1 MKSLQIAATG
11 MAAQQLRVD
20 VISNNIANMSTA
32 AYRPRVAEFSDLMYQ
47 QYLTPGT
54 ITSQV
59 GTVVPAGIQIGTGV
73 RPSTVSMQITQG
85 SMKETGSDLDLGI
98 DGAGFLEVTLPSG
111 ESAYTRD
118 GKLNRSAEGEM
129 VTMDGYPLA
138 DGITIP
144 ADAKSISISR
154 DGEVVAYFDDQAAG
168 QAIGSIQLVRFVN
181 EKGLEAM
188 GDNLFRETAAS
199 GTPTQVVAGT
209 EGSGFI
215 RQGYLEESGVDVV
228 KEISDLIEAQRGY
241 ELNSK
246 VITASDEMLAATTRL
261 R

>member
-11 MAAQQLRVD
+11 MAAQQMRVD
-20 VISNNIANMSTA
+20 VISNNIANMSTT
-32 AYRPRVAEFSDLMYQ
+32 AYRPRSAEFSDLMYQ

-73 RPSTVSMQITQG
+73 RPSTVSMEITQG
-85 SMKETGSDLDLGI
+85 ALKETGGELDLAI

-111 ESAYTRD
+111 DSAYTRD
-118 GKLNRSAEGEM
+118 GKLNRSAEGEL

-144 ADAKSISISR
+144 TDASRISISR
-154 DGEVVAYFDDQAAG
+154 DGEVVAYFDNATVG
-168 QAIGSIQLVRFVN
+168 QAIGSISLTRFVN
-181 EKGLEAM
+181 EKGLQAM
-188 GDNLFRETAAS
+188 GDNLFRETEAS
-199 GTPTQVVAGT
+199 GPPTQVVAGT
-209 EGSGFI
+209 EGAGYIHQGFI
-215 RQGYLEESGVDVV
+215 EDSGVDVV
-228 KEISDLIEAQRGY
+228 KEISELIEAQRGY

-261 R
+261 K

>member
-1 MKSLQIAATG
+1 MKSLQIAASG
-11 MAAQQLRVD
+11 MAAQQTRVD
-20 VISNNIANMSTA
+20 VISNNIANMSTT

-85 SMKETGSDLDLGI
+85 SLRQTDAELDLAI

-111 ESAYTRD
+111 EPAYTRD
-118 GKLNRSAEGEM
+118 GKLNRSPTGEV
-129 VTMDGYPLA
+129 VTMDGYPIA
-138 DGITIP
+138 DGIVIP
-144 ADAKSISISR
+144 VDAQRISISR
-154 DGEVVAYFDDQAAG
+154 DGEVVAYFSDNPAG
-168 QAIGSIQLVRFVN
+168 QPIGTISVVRFVN
-181 EKGLEAM
+181 EKGLEAL
-188 GDNLFRETAAS
+188 GDNMFRETEAS
-199 GTPTQVVAGT
+199 GPANRLVPGT
-209 EGSGFI
+209 EGVGII
-215 RQGYLEESGVDVV
+215 RQGYIEESGVDVV
-228 KEISDLIEAQRGY
+228 KEITDLIAAQRGY

-246 VITASDEMLAATTRL
+246 VITASDEMLSATTRM

>member
-1 MKSLQIAATG
+1 

-54 ITSQV
+54 LTSQV
-59 GTVVPAGIQIGTGV
+59 GTTVPAGIQIGTGV
-73 RPSTVSMQITQG
+73 RPSTVSMEITQG
-85 SMKETGSDLDLGI
+85 SLRQTNSELDLAI
-98 DGAGFLEVTLPSG
+98 DGAGFFEVTLPSG

-118 GKLNRSAEGEM
+118 GKFNRSVDGQM

-144 ADAKSISISR
+144 DNAQKITISR
-154 DGEVVAYFDDQAAG
+154 DGEVVAYFADGQAG
-168 QAIGSIQLVRFVN
+168 QSIGTLSLTRFVN
-181 EKGLEAM
+181 EKGLEAL
-188 GDNLFRETAAS
+188 GDNLFRATEAS
-199 GTPTQVVAGT
+199 GTPSQVVPGT
-209 EGSGFI
+209 EGAGYI
-215 RQGYLEESGVDVV
+215 RQGFLEDSGVDVV

>member
-1 MKSLQIAATG
+1 MKSLHIAATG
-11 MAAQQLRVD
+11 MAAQQTRVD

-32 AYRPRVAEFSDLMYQ
+32 AYRPRVAEFSDLVYQ

-54 ITSQV
+54 ITSQI
-59 GTVVPAGIQIGTGV
+59 GTVVPAGIQLGTGV
-73 RPSTVSMQITQG
+73 RPSTVSMEIIQG
-85 SMKETGSDLDLGI
+85 ALRQTGSELDLAV
-98 DGAGFLEVTLPSG
+98 DGSGYFEVTLPSG

-118 GKLNRSAEGEM
+118 GKFSRSADGEI

-138 DGITIP
+138 DGLTVP
-144 ADAKSISISR
+144 EDARRISISR
-154 DGEVVAYFDDQAAG
+154 DGEVVAYFDEEADG
-168 QAIGSIQLVRFVN
+168 QSIGTFSLVRFVN
-181 EKGLEAM
+181 EKGLEAV
-188 GDNLFRETAAS
+188 GDNMFRETQAS
-199 GTPTQVVAGT
+199 GPPNQQVP
-209 EGSGFI
+209 GSSGVGVI
-215 RQGYLEESGVDVV
+215 RQGFLEDSSVDVV

>member
-11 MAAQQLRVD
+11 MAAQQMRVD

-32 AYRPRVAEFSDLMYQ
+32 AYRPRTAEFSDLVYQ

-54 ITSQV
+54 TTSQV
-59 GTVVPAGIQIGTGV
+59 GTLVPAGIQIGTGV
-73 RPSTVSMQITQG
+73 RPSTVSMELTQG
-85 SMKETGSDLDLGI
+85 SLDATEGELDLAIEGSGYFEI
-98 DGAGFLEVTLPSG
+98 TLPSG

-118 GKLNRSAEGEM
+118 GKFNRGADGEI

-144 ADAKSISISR
+144 DDASSISISR
-154 DGEVVAYFDDQAAG
+154 DGEVVAYFDGVTDG
-168 QAIGSIQLVRFVN
+168 QVIGNIQLVRFVN

-188 GDNLFRETAAS
+188 GDNMFRETQAS

-209 EGSGFI
+209 DGAGYI
-215 RQGYLEESGVDVV
+215 YQGYLEGSSVDVV
-228 KEISDLIEAQRGY
+228 QEISELIEAQRGY

-246 VITASDEMLAATTRL
+246 VISASDEMLAATTQVR
-261 R
+261 

>member
-11 MAAQQLRVD
+11 MAAQQLRVE

-32 AYRPRVAEFSDLMYQ
+32 AYRPRTAEFSDLMYQ
-47 QYLTPGT
+47 QHLTPGT

-59 GTVVPAGIQIGTGV
+59 GTVVPAGIQLGTGV
-73 RPSTVSMQITQG
+73 KPSSVSMEITQG
-85 SMKETGSDLDLGI
+85 GLRETSSELDLAI
-98 DGAGFLEVTLPSG
+98 DGTGFFEVTLPSG

-118 GKLNRSAEGEM
+118 GKLNHSPDGEI
-129 VTMDGYPLA
+129 VTMDGFPLA
-138 DGITIP
+138 DGIVIP
-144 ADAKSISISR
+144 EEARSISISR
-154 DGEVVAYFDDQAAG
+154 DGEVVAYFDGESDG
-168 QAIGSIQLVRFVN
+168 QPIGNISLVRFIN

-188 GDNLFRETAAS
+188 GDNMFRQTEAS
-199 GTPTQVVAGT
+199 GPPNQLVAGT
-209 EGSGFI
+209 EGMGLI

-228 KEISDLIEAQRGY
+228 QEISELIEAQRGY

-246 VITASDEMLAATTRL
+246 VITAADEMLAATTRL

>member
-11 MAAQQLRVD
+11 MAAQQMRVD

-32 AYRPRVAEFSDLMYQ
+32 AYRPRVAEFSDLAYQ
-47 QYLTPGT
+47 QVMTPGT
-54 ITSQV
+54 ITSQT
-59 GTVVPAGIQIGTGV
+59 GNTVPAGIQIGTGV

-85 SMKETGSDLDLGI
+85 ALRETGDELDIAI

-111 ESAYTRD
+111 ETAYTRD
-118 GKLNRSAEGEM
+118 GKLNRSAEGEV

-138 DGITIP
+138 DGIVIP
-144 ADAKSISISR
+144 ADARRISVSR
-154 DGEVVAYFDDQAAG
+154 DGEVVAYFDNQAEG
-168 QAIGSIQLVRFVN
+168 QPIGAFSLVRFVN
-181 EKGLEAM
+181 EKGLEAI
-188 GDNLFRETAAS
+188 GDNMFRETQAS
-199 GTPTQVVAGT
+199 GAPNRLPPDT
-209 EGSGFI
+209 EGVGSL
-215 RQGYLEESGVDVV
+215 RQGYLEDSGVDVV

>member
-32 AYRPRVAEFSDLMYQ
+32 AYRPRTAEFSDLMYQ

-54 ITSQV
+54 ITSQI
-59 GTVVPAGIQIGTGV
+59 GTIVPAGIQLGTGV
-73 RPSTVSMQITQG
+73 KPSTVSMEITQG
-85 SMKETGSDLDLGI
+85 SLRQTGSELDIAI
-98 DGAGFLEVTLPSG
+98 DGTGFLEITLPSG

-118 GKLNRSAEGEM
+118 GKLNRSA
-129 VTMDGYPLA
+129 DGQIVSKDGFPLT
-138 DGITIP
+138 DSITIP
-144 ADAKSISISR
+144 EDARRISISG
-154 DGEVVAYFDDQAAG
+154 DGEVVAYFDSETAG
-168 QAIGSIQLVRFVN
+168 QSIGNISLVRFVN

-188 GDNLFRETAAS
+188 GDNMFRETEAS
-199 GTPTQVVAGT
+199 GSPNRLVPAT
-209 EGSGFI
+209 EGVGII
-215 RQGYLEESGVDVV
+215 RQGFLEDSGVDVV
-228 KEISDLIEAQRGY
+228 QEISELIEAQRGY

-246 VITASDEMLAATTRL
+246 VITAADEMLAATTRV

>member
-1 MKSLQIAATG
+1 
-11 MAAQQLRVD
+11 MAAQQMRVD

-32 AYRPRVAEFSDLMYQ
+32 AYRPRVAEFSDLVYQ

-54 ITSQV
+54 LTSQL
-59 GTVVPAGIQIGTGV
+59 GTVVPAGIQLGTGV
-73 RPSTVSMQITQG
+73 KASTVSVEITQG
-85 SMKETGSDLDLGI
+85 SMRQTGAELDLGI
-98 DGAGFLEVTLPSG
+98 DGKGFLEVQLPDG
-111 ESAYTRD
+111 ETVFTRD
-118 GKLNRSAEGEM
+118 GKLNRSADGQI

-144 ADAKSISISR
+144 EDASRISISR
-154 DGEVVAYFDDQAAG
+154 DGQVTAYFDNQENG
-168 QAIGSIQLVRFVN
+168 QAIGVISLVSFVN
-181 EKGLEAM
+181 EKGLEAL
-188 GDNLFRETAAS
+188 GDNLFRLTEAS
-199 GTPTQVVAGT
+199 GDANRQVPGSNGVGT
-209 EGSGFI
+209 L
-215 RQGYLEESGVDVV
+215 RQGFLEDSSVDVV

>member
-11 MAAQQLRVD
+11 MAAQQMRVD

-32 AYRPRVAEFSDLMYQ
+32 AYRPRVAEFSDLVYQ

-54 ITSQV
+54 ITSQL
-59 GTVVPAGIQIGTGV
+59 GTVVPAGIQLGTGV
-73 RPSTVSMQITQG
+73 KASTVSVEITQG
-85 SMKETGSDLDLGI
+85 SMRQTGGELDIGI
-98 DGAGFLEVTLPSG
+98 DGKGFLEIQLPDG
-111 ESAYTRD
+111 ETVFTRD
-118 GKLNRSAEGEM
+118 GKLNRSQDGQI

-144 ADAKSISISR
+144 EDANRISISR
-154 DGEVVAYFDDQAAG
+154 DGQVTAYFDNNEIG
-168 QAIGSIQLVRFVN
+168 QAIGVISLASFVN
-181 EKGLEAM
+181 EKGLEAI
-188 GDNLFRETAAS
+188 GDNLFRITEAS
-199 GTPTQVVAGT
+199 GDANRQVPGSNGVGT
-209 EGSGFI
+209 LRQGFI
-215 RQGYLEESGVDVV
+215 EDSSVDVV

>member
-11 MAAQQLRVD
+11 MAAQQMRVD

-32 AYRPRVAEFSDLMYQ
+32 AYRPRVAEFSDLAYQ
-47 QYLTPGT
+47 QVMTPGT
-54 ITSQV
+54 ITSQT
-59 GTVVPAGIQIGTGV
+59 GNIVPAGIQIGTGV

-85 SMKETGSDLDLGI
+85 SLRETGAELDLAI

-111 ESAYTRD
+111 DIAYTRD
-118 GKLNRSAEGEM
+118 GKLNRSAEGEI
-129 VTMDGYPLA
+129 VTMDGFPLA
-138 DGITIP
+138 DGIVIP
-144 ADAKSISISR
+144 ADAQRVSISR
-154 DGEVVAYFDDQAAG
+154 DGEVVAYFENEAAG
-168 QAIGSIQLVRFVN
+168 QPIGTISLVRFIN
-181 EKGLEAM
+181 EKGLEAI
-188 GDNLFRETAAS
+188 GDNMFRETEAS
-199 GTPTQVVAGT
+199 GAPNRLVPQT
-209 EGSGFI
+209 EGVGSI
-215 RQGYLEESGVDVV
+215 RQGFLEESGVDVV

>member
-47 QYLTPGT
+47 QVLTPGT

-59 GTVVPAGIQIGTGV
+59 GTLVPAGIQIGTGV
-73 RPSTVSMQITQG
+73 RPSSVSMEITQG
-85 SMKETGSDLDLGI
+85 ALRQTGAELDLAI

-111 ESAYTRD
+111 EAAYTRD
-118 GKLNRSAEGEM
+118 GKLNRGANGEI
-129 VTMDGYPLA
+129 VTTDGYPLA
-138 DGITIP
+138 DGIVIP
-144 ADAKSISISR
+144 NDARRISISR
-154 DGEVVAYFDDQAAG
+154 DGEVVAYFDNQTDG
-168 QAIGSIQLVRFVN
+168 QPIGTISLVRFIN
-181 EKGLEAM
+181 EKGLEAI
-188 GDNLFRETAAS
+188 GDNMFRETEAA
-199 GTPTQVVAGT
+199 
-209 EGSGFI
+209 GSPNRLVPGNQGVGVL
-215 RQGYLEESGVDVV
+215 RQGFLEDSGVDVV
-228 KEISDLIEAQRGY
+228 KEISALIEAQRGY

>member
-47 QYLTPGT
+47 QYMTPGT

-73 RPSTVSMQITQG
+73 RPSTVSMQIIQG
-85 SMKETGSDLDLGI
+85 SLKETGSDLDLGI

-144 ADAKSISISR
+144 TDAKSISISR
-154 DGEVVAYFDDQAAG
+154 DGEVVAYFDDQPAG

>member
-11 MAAQQLRVD
+11 MAAQQTRVD

-32 AYRPRVAEFSDLMYQ
+32 AYRPRVAEFSDLAYQ
-47 QYLTPGT
+47 QVMTPGT
-54 ITSQV
+54 ITSQT
-59 GTVVPAGIQIGTGV
+59 GNTVPAGIQIGTGV
-73 RPSTVSMQITQG
+73 RPSTVSIEIVQG
-85 SMKETGSDLDLGI
+85 SLRQTGAELDLAI

-118 GKLNRSAEGEM
+118 GKLSRSPEGEL

-138 DGITIP
+138 DGIVIP
-144 ADAKSISISR
+144 ADARRVSISR
-154 DGEVVAYFDDQAAG
+154 DGEVVAYFDNEAAG
-168 QAIGSIQLVRFVN
+168 QPIGALSLVRFVN
-181 EKGLEAM
+181 EKGLEAI
-188 GDNLFRETAAS
+188 GDNMFRETQAS
-199 GTPTQVVAGT
+199 GAPNRLVPET
-209 EGSGFI
+209 EGTGSI
-215 RQGYLEESGVDVV
+215 RQGFLEESGVDVV

>member
-54 ITSQV
+54 LTSQV
-59 GTVVPAGIQIGTGV
+59 GTTVPAGIQIGTGV
-73 RPSTVSMQITQG
+73 RPSTVSMEITQG
-85 SMKETGSDLDLGI
+85 SLRQTNSELDLAI
-98 DGAGFLEVTLPSG
+98 DGAGFFEVTLPSG

-118 GKLNRSAEGEM
+118 GKFNRSVDGQM

-144 ADAKSISISR
+144 DNAQKITISR
-154 DGEVVAYFDDQAAG
+154 DGEVVADFADGQAG
-168 QAIGSIQLVRFVN
+168 QSIGTLSLTRFVN
-181 EKGLEAM
+181 EKGLEAL
-188 GDNLFRETAAS
+188 GENLFRATEAS
-199 GTPTQVVAGT
+199 GTPSQVVPGT
-209 EGSGFI
+209 EGAGYI
-215 RQGYLEESGVDVV
+215 RQGFLEDSGVDVV